1 MLGADGYVAQ
11 EQSDSYSRGDRTVIT
26 FKVPRQRYPDVLARL
41 GRDLGKRE
49 SLHQSTEDVTEEVA
63 DVDSRVKSARAALD
77 QFRKLLSEADTDRRD
92 LADRARDRQP
102 GGRAGVSSRPGSGR
116 WPHAPAWRRSRSPC
130 SPR

>member
-1 MLGADGYVAQ
+1 AGRAAIAPTDRAIVYTAQLTVRVQDVAGAAERAKTIVLGADGYVAQ

-26 FKVPRQRYPDVLARL
+26 FKVPPQRYPDVLARL

-77 QFRKLLSEADTDRRD
+77 QFRGLLSEADTI
-92 LADRARDRQP
+92 
-102 GGRAGVSSRPGSGR
+102 
-116 WPHAPAWRRSRSPC
+116 
-130 SPR
+130 